1 MKYLNR
7 HNLKAKIPTEQ
18 TIYNWVAK
26 KDHSFTK
33 QWFIKLSKGLFGR
46 NNRKK
51 KQIKQAKIYHEKYL
65 SINDL
70 PEASILD
77 QSNYYWE
84 LDTVKGKKSEQHV
97 LLVMINHKT
106 RRVIIKRFN
115 EEQLSNHFFLKK
127 LIR

>member
-1 MKYLNR
+1 MKDLNR

-33 QWFIKLSKGLFGR
+33 QWFIKLSKGLFGH
-46 NNRKK
+46 NNHKK

-70 PEASILD
+70 PETSILD

-84 LDTVKGKKSEQHV
+84 LDTVEDKKSDQHV
-97 LLVMINHKT
+97 LLCLLYTSDAADDLRAV
-106 RRVIIKRFN
+106 
-115 EEQLSNHFFLKK
+115 
-127 LIR
+127 